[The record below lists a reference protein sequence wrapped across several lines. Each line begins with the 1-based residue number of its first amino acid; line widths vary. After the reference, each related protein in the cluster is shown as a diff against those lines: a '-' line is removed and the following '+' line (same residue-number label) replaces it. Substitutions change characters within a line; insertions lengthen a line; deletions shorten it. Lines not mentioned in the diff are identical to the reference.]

1 MTSESM
7 RVWRSGRSHLSL
19 FLLTERERDLDALRA
34 RCLERERERERLFEP
49 QNTQKQKRET
59 DVDVQPSLKCT
70 ISKRNEEPRNSN
82 RSLIWKYIPTSPQ
95 TCIKQC
101 DDAIYSQKCNYSFEF
116 QYHLHKQP
124 SGGGVTGNL
133 GVYCDHTHTHR
144 SEVSVCSVLV
154 IPGPA
159 DWCSGPPGRT
169 SGPAHGGTRASD
181 WGSGSGAARGRRPKR
196 RKNTYT
202 R

>member
-133 GVYCDHTHTHR
+133 GVYCDHTHTHTQIW
-144 SEVSVCSVLV
+144 SERVQCAGHTWPCGLVFWTSWQDFWTGARGNESVGLGFG
-154 IPGPA
+154 I
-159 DWCSGPPGRT
+159 WSGP
-169 SGPAHGGTRASD
+169 GT
-181 WGSGSGAARGRRPKR
+181 P
-196 RKNTYT
+196 T
-202 R
+202 